1 MSYWHGAQGEF
12 ANRARAGG
20 RSAAL
25 AGSIALGFALFACSV
40 IVDGNEPQCVADAD
54 CAARG
59 TAFSGTV
66 CRESLCVE
74 SAKGATSGDALDCGS
89 PVSSNQP
96 TVKYSFAAF
105 LPTSGDGAAGAPFRV
120 TACQQFDVECHAP
133 VVGPLEVKP
142 TVLTDYILPQGFNG
156 YFQISNPATMPALYF
171 LSRTLVADT
180 VAWSPTVLSQD
191 TVSRLASAAGATLSP
206 NAGLIIA
213 AVRDCAGN
221 PIAGVT
227 VSSSDGLSL
236 RYYVVN
242 DLPVLAATETTA
254 QGVVGF
260 ANVPATTVVLSART
274 KAGKVLPPVSLRV
287 NAGSISLVELRP

>member
-1 MSYWHGAQGEF
+1 MSGLH
-12 ANRARAGG
+12 RALGK
-20 RSAAL
+20 SADRVKEVGVRPAK
-25 AGSIALGFALFACSV
+25 AASFIALGFALIACSV
-40 IVDGNEPQCVADAD
+40 IVEGHERQCLADAD

-66 CRESLCVE
+66 CRESLCVA
-74 SAKGATSGDALDCGS
+74 SASGAASGDDCGS
-89 PVSSNQP
+89 PLASNQP
-96 TVKYSFAAF
+96 TIKYSFATF
-105 LPTSGDGAAGAPFRV
+105 LPISGDGPAPAPFRV
-120 TACQQFDVECHAP
+120 TACQQFDIDCRAP

-142 TVLTDYILPQGFNG
+142 TVQTDYVLPQGFNG

-191 TVSRLASAAGATLSP
+191 TVSRLAAAAGAALSP

-213 AVRDCAGN
+213 AVRDCAGK
-221 PIAGVT
+221 PMEGVT
-227 VSSSDGLSL
+227 VSSSDGLSI

-242 DLPVLAATETTA
+242 DLPVLAATETA
-254 QGVVGF
+254 SQGVVGF

-274 KAGKVLPPVSLRV
+274 KAGKALPSVSLRV